1 MVGVGCLLLAF
12 AFFSSANRNKKGKR
26 RKESGLATTD
36 EATGNSK
43 EDPSK
48 ISRDVFP
55 EISGHPK
62 DSPGPLR
69 PPRNGGLLRQRSRRG
84 SLPPLSLSNIM
95 E

>member
-1 MVGVGCLLLAF
+1 MLVF
-12 AFFSSANRNKKGKR
+12 AFFSLTRRRREGKR
-26 RKESGLATTD
+26 RKESGLATTGNM
-36 EATGNSK
+36 ATGNSK
-43 EDPSK
+43 EDPSE
-48 ISRDVFP
+48 ISSDVFP

-84 SLPPLSLSNIM
+84 SLPPLSLSDIA